1 MNPRHIS
8 EVPEYIE
15 ETKRKK
21 DGSEETVQIPRRAV
35 APYNFVELPEKVVE
49 AELPLPEGDRYHSE
63 RHTGRIECTLIT
75 ESPLYTRCG
84 LTTDNFAK
92 YSEIPEKYLKPPKDA
107 TDQQKKQW
115 EEEKK
120 RWETERRKTLAPFFT
135 YRSDKFPVLP
145 GSSLRG
151 MLRTL
156 VEIISFGKIDRVSN
170 EHRLFFR
177 AVAANPEKD
186 SLGEAYKI
194 YVDPKK
200 VKAGYLKKDSEGW
213 YIQPA
218 KTEQGATFAWVRET
232 PLNLQN
238 FKKFNDNKYEPQY
251 ISVSYRS
258 VAVDNT
264 DRAKPKRLFAND
276 VELPDTHPKK
286 GVLVTSGNMKQGNEL
301 SPRRNHCVVFE
312 CLIFE
317 ANSTSRKLRVDN
329 TAIEHYRNA
338 MTDFQKKSPFDKDWG
353 IIEEKEKHPVF
364 YSHPE
369 NGNTVGFF
377 GQSPNFRIPYS
388 PEGNG
393 HATTVADFIPK
404 DLTKIGLVDLA
415 DAIFGW
421 IKRETDKEKLPDG
434 VDKQRAGRVFI
445 TDAIYQSDKD
455 GIWYE
460 NNPVTPQILASPKP
474 TCFPHYLVQ
483 PEENNPDAHP
493 SQLKHYANQPIQDTV
508 IRGHKLYWHK
518 GSNPDFKLPPPPA
531 PKKVIDLQKKVLDT
545 HTSEVSDTQTTQ
557 IKPIKQGV
565 VFKFDIHFENLSDVE
580 LGALL
585 WVLDIAKNDNYRLSL
600 GMGKPLGLGA
610 VKIEPTLHLSRR
622 QKRYKKLFDS
632 NNSWEKGEIESS
644 KDLGNYVSKFES
656 YMLEKLNHTGDF
668 KNLCRI
674 KMLLAMLSWPGITDV
689 ENNTRYMEIKRE
701 RKPRIG
707 DDPNE
712 YKQRPV
718 LPDPLDVMREVT
730 GIKIECDRL
739 SPFLPKK
746 STQQITQL
754 FSEGQEIEAK
764 IFDIKVEEGQKL
776 KTTIIYEIQDSD
788 CLAKE
793 DIYKQ
798 KVSLAVGDV
807 LKVSI
812 VKVQGKS
819 VRRVKRV

>member
-1 MNPRHIS
+1 MNRRHIDNIAD
-8 EVPEYIE
+8 P
-15 ETKRKK
+15 K
-21 DGSEETVQIPRRAV
+21 RRAI
-35 APYNFVELPEKVVE
+35 APYNFVELPEQVVIVDPDS
-49 AELPLPEGDRYHSE
+49 LPSGDRYYPVNYVE
-63 RHTGRIECTLIT
+63 ILRQTGRIECTLTT
-75 ESPLYTRCG
+75 ESPLYIRCG
-84 LTTDNFAK
+84 MMPADFTK
-92 YSEIPEKYLKPPKDA
+92 YSELPEKYSKPPKDA
-107 TDQQKKQW
+107 TEQQKKQW
-115 EEEKK
+115 EDEKK
-120 RWETERRKTLAPFFT
+120 QWETERRTTLAPFFT
-135 YRSDKFPVLP
+135 YRSDNFPILP

-156 VEIISFGKIDRVSN
+156 VEIVTFSKIDRVSD

-177 AVAANPEKD
+177 AVAANRDKD

-194 YVDPKK
+194 YVDPEKI
-200 VKAGYLKKDSEGW
+200 KAGYLKKDSEGW

-232 PLNLQN
+232 SLNLPN
-238 FKKFNDNKYEPQY
+238 FKFFNDPKYEPQY

-258 VAVDNT
+258 VAKDNT
-264 DRAKPKRLFAND
+264 DRAKRLFAND

-286 GVLVTSGNMKQGNEL
+286 GVLVTSGNMKQGNEP

-312 CLIFE
+312 CLVFE
-317 ANSTSRKLRVDN
+317 GDSTSRKLRVDD
-329 TAIEHYRNA
+329 TAIDHYRNA
-338 MTDFQKKSPFDKDWG
+338 LSDFQKKSPFDKDWG
-353 IIEEKEKHPVF
+353 VLQIDRPVF
-364 YSHPE
+364 YYHDSKS
-369 NGNTVGFF
+369 NTVGFF

-415 DAIFGW
+415 EAIFGW
-421 IKRETDKEKLPDG
+421 VKRETDKEKLPDG

-545 HTSEVSDTQTTQ
+545 QTPQVSDTQITL
-557 IKPIKQGV
+557 IRPIKKGV
-565 VFKFDIHFENLSDVE
+565 TFKFNIHFENLSDVE

-585 WVLDIAKNDNYRLSL
+585 WVLDIAQSDNYRLSL

-610 VKIEPTLHLSRR
+610 VKIEPILYLSNRK
-622 QKRYKKLFDS
+622 KRYENLFDRK
-632 NNSWEKGEIESS
+632 NSYWQKGEAETN
-644 KDLGNYVSKFES
+644 KDISDYVSKFEN
-656 YMLEKLNHTGDF
+656 YMLEKLDHTGNF
-668 KNLCRI
+668 RNLCRI
-674 KMLLAMLSWPGITDV
+674 KMLLAMLSWPGIKDV
-689 ENNTRYMEIKRE
+689 ERNTRYMEIE
-701 RKPRIG
+701 RDCSKHHIG
-707 DDPNE
+707 QCKQKDKKINE
-712 YKQRPV
+712 YKERPV
-718 LPDPLDVMREVT
+718 LPNPLDVM
-730 GIKIECDRL
+730 GIKIECDRPFPSL
-739 SPFLPKK
+739 SKK
-746 STQQITQL
+746 SIEQQTEL
-754 FSEGQEIEAK
+754 FLEDQEVDAKVVDIQVKEGK
-764 IFDIKVEEGQKL
+764 KL
-776 KTTIIYEIQDSD
+776 KTTIIYEIQGSD
-788 CLAKE
+788 CSAKE
-793 DIYKQ
+793 ETYKP
-798 KVSLAVGDV
+798 VSLAVGDI

-812 VKVQGKS
+812 VKAQGKS
-819 VRRVKRV
+819 IRKVKRV